1 MVDIVQIASELF
13 SGRKNLLSLSIDS
26 MGLKLLACQGE
37 RVSAW
42 AITPLNPGLLR
53 QGFVADSQN
62 LASVIKTAVSKREFS
77 RHRRVLA
84 SLPAFHSVCRTLEL
98 PNLPGIRPEVVIPQQ
113 ARRDMGYSAENTLL
127 FWQPLE
133 NKGDRQ
139 LFFIATAPKEPV
151 ITLVETLKLARL
163 RPDKIE
169 ITTLALSRAV
179 NRPQAIIL
187 AVEPYSLDSIIM
199 RDGIPLVARST
210 FWGETPQ
217 DMASLPTLV
226 TDALERIITFHNDG
240 NPDNP
245 LPPDIPVYIFGSAPL
260 LNPDI
265 VSAVETALGYPVA
278 EFEPPII
285 YPPDFPKAELAVNIG
300 LVLKQL

>member
-13 SGRKNLLSLSIDS
+13 SGRKNLLSLSIDIMS
-26 MGLKLLACQGE
+26 LKLLACQGE

-42 AITPLNPGLLR
+42 AIIPLNPGLLR

-133 NKGDRQ
+133 NKGGRQ

-163 RPDKIE
+163 HPDKIE

-187 AVEPYSLDSIIM
+187 VVEPYSLDSIIM
-199 RDGIPLVARST
+199 RDSIPLVAQST

-217 DMASLPTLV
+217 DMESLPTLA

-245 LPPDIPVYIFGSAPL
+245 LPPDIPVYIFGSAL
-260 LNPDI
+260 SLKPDI
-265 VSAVETALGYPVA
+265 VSAVETALGHPVA
-278 EFEPPII
+278 EFEPPIL
-285 YPPDFPKAELAVNIG
+285 YSQDFPKAELAINIG
-300 LVLKQL
+300 LVLKEL